1 MTQSILLTNLSVATM
16 SDDSIGYGLIEDAG
30 LVIEA
35 DKIAWVGPMSDL
47 PPQYSSLEI
56 RSFDGRLVTPA
67 LIDCHTHIVHGG
79 NRAAEFE
86 MRLEGASYD
95 EVARAGGGI
104 VSTVR
109 ASRDSSEA
117 VLLGGAWRL

>member
-1 MTQSILLTNLSVATM
+1 MTQSIHLTNLSVATM

-30 LVIEA
+30 LVIED

-67 LIDCHTHIVHGG
+67 LIDWVI
-79 NRAAEFE
+79 
-86 MRLEGASYD
+86 
-95 EVARAGGGI
+95 
-104 VSTVR
+104 
-109 ASRDSSEA
+109 
-117 VLLGGAWRL
+117 